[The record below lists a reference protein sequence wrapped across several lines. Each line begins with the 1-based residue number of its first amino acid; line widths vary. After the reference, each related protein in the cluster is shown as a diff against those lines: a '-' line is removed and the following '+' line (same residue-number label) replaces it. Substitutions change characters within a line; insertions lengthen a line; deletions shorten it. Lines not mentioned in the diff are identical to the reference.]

1 MKYIKKY
8 ITELKE
14 TIPMMES
21 KDYKER
27 FRAEYWQAV
36 VRYQKL
42 DSMLAQWDLGILD
55 FEPVCPKPMLEKQ
68 LGILW
73 DYIQILR
80 DRAELEGIELNK
92 EDNEDDD

>member
-1 MKYIKKY
+1 MKY

-42 DSMLAQWDLGILD
+42 DSMLAQWDLGTLN
-55 FEPVCPKPMLEKQ
+55 FKPVCPKPMFEKQ
-68 LGILW
+68 LSIMW
-73 DYIQILR
+73 EYVEILR
-80 DRAELEGIELNK
+80 QRAQQEGIDLNK
-92 EDNEDDD
+92 EDNNND